1 MKNKK
6 IIVSILIFFAI
17 LLVSNICMAD
27 DLDRINEYTITVD
40 PRSNGTLDMN
50 YHLEWEVLDSESEGP
65 LEWIKIG
72 IPNANVSGITAISKN
87 IKKISYYQD
96 NGDYIRIDFNQSY
109 EQGSVLDIDFK
120 FNQAYM
126 YTLSSGYCNYKFTP
140 GWFSD
145 IYVKKLTIKWN
156 ADDIS
161 TYSPK
166 AKVSRGYYVWS
177 TSLSKGRTY
186 TIDISYPEDT
196 FKTSKNMQASDA
208 TVTSSSSSSSTFP
221 ITVILYF
228 IPIAV
233 VFLISIFSGRGYSSH
248 RGWGYSSYNSWDDDD
263 DDDWGSSSSSCVS
276 SCACA
281 CACAGGGRAG
291 CSKKDLYGTNLK
303 TQKLNKILNK

>member
-1 MKNKK
+1 MKNRKTL
-6 IIVSILIFFAI
+6 ISFLLFFALILI
-17 LLVSNICMAD
+17 SNICMAK

-40 PRSNGTLDMN
+40 PRTNGTLDMN

-72 IPNANVSGITAISKN
+72 IPNANVSGITAISNN

-96 NGDYIRIDFNQSY
+96 KGDYIRIDFNQSY
-109 EQGSVLDIDFK
+109 EQGSVIDIDFK

-126 YTLSSGYCNYKFTP
+126 YTLSSGYCNYKFIP
-140 GWFSD
+140 GWFPD
-145 IYVKKLTIKWN
+145 IYVKNLTIKWN
-156 ADDIS
+156 ADDVS

-186 TIDISYPEDT
+186 TVDISYPEGT
-196 FKTSKNMQASDA
+196 FKTVKNMQASDA
-208 TVTSSSSSSSTFP
+208 TITSSSSSLSTFP
-221 ITVILYF
+221 ITAILYF
-228 IPIAV
+228 IPIIL
-233 VFLISIFSGRGYSSH
+233 VFLISIISGGGYSSR
-248 RGWGYSSYNSWDDDD
+248 RGWGYSSYNRWDDDD
-263 DDDWGSSSSSCVS
+263 DDWRDSSSSCVS

-291 CSKKDLYGTNLK
+291 CSKKDLYGTNIRTK
-303 TQKLNKILNK
+303 KLNEILSN